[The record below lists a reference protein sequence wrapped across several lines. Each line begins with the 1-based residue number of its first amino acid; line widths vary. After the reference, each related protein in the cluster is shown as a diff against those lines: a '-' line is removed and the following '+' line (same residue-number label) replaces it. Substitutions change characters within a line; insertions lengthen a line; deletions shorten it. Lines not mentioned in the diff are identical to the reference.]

1 MGLIDRQCTFAYEIA
16 LLIMK
21 IHDDGYG
28 VRFGDAWR
36 STDPLAMPNNTA
48 KLSYQE
54 LLLFNGKTKVKYGK
68 HNDRLAID
76 LLISKDNV
84 QISEEDYRK
93 YGEYWEARGGVWGGS
108 VRWLASIS
116 PPAREKRGR
125 RHRANPVGA
134 ARGRALGRQRCR
146 R

>member
-1 MGLIDRQCTFAYEIA
+1 MGLFDRQCEFAYEIA
-16 LLIMK
+16 LLIVK

-36 STDPLAMPNNTA
+36 STDPLSVPDSQI

-76 LLISKDNV
+76 LLVSMNNV
-84 QISEEDYRK
+84 QISEEGYRK
-93 YGEYWEARGGVWGGS
+93 YGEYWETRGGVWGG
-108 VRWLASIS
+108 RFGIK
-116 PPAREKRGR
+116 PADYATKIGWDSNHFEWK
-125 RHRANPVGA
+125 
-134 ARGRALGRQRCR
+134 
-146 R
+146 